1 MSTATGHS
9 IKSFHRELALN
20 EKKLYICSTFHYHYR
35 KIAIAYRS
43 TVFECLDVTN
53 IVAAAHEACRALPLD
68 SMPEKTYSANQPTS
82 SFAGSE
88 QLYLWLFYRWAFLC
102 PDGAPVPCPILFFFD
117 KNSFFGL
124 GNGDPGEGIFNDKN
138 YHSWELTL

>member
-1 MSTATGHS
+1 MKRNS
-9 IKSFHRELALN
+9 IFAQRF
-20 EKKLYICSTFHYHYR
+20 IIIIV

-88 QLYLWLFYRWAFLC
+88 QLYL
-102 PDGAPVPCPILFFFD
+102 
-117 KNSFFGL
+117 
-124 GNGDPGEGIFNDKN
+124 
-138 YHSWELTL
+138 